1 MVTAIVVA
9 GGRGKRMGKSISKQ
23 YIKIKGKEIIALT
36 LEVFNNSRI
45 VDEIILV
52 VPCEDVDYCTTE
64 IVKKYNLEKVK
75 RIIDGGA
82 ERQESVYKGL
92 LNCNSKTDIVIIHD
106 GVRPFISDKIIA
118 DGVQYATRYGACTTA
133 VPVKDTLKVVDED
146 GFSVSTPDRNK
157 IRMIQTPQT
166 FKYNLILD
174 AHKRAIL
181 EGIIATDDTMLV
193 ESLGNKVKII
203 DGNYFNIKITTVED
217 LIYAESILDRG
228 DIY

>member
-23 YIKIKGKEIIALT
+23 YIKIKEKEIIALT

>member
-92 LNCNSKTDIVIIHD
+92 LNCNSKTDIVMIHD

>member
-92 LNCNSKTDIVIIHD
+92 LNCNSKTDIVMIHD
-106 GVRPFISDKIIA
+106 GVRPFINDKIIS
-118 DGVQYATRYGACTTA
+118 DGVQCATRYGACTAA

-203 DGNYFNIKITTVED
+203 NGNYFNIKITTVED

>member
-23 YIKIKGKEIIALT
+23 YIKIKEKEIIALT

-92 LNCNSKTDIVIIHD
+92 LNCNSKTDIVMIHD